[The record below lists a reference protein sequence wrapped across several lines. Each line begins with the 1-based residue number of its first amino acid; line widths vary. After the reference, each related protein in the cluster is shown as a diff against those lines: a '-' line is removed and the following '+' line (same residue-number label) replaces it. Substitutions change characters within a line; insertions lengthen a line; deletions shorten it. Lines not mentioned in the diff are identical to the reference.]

1 MARILHRGSE
11 RTEREVD
18 GVRPRRAA
26 ALVVAPLLVI
36 ALAVGAGAWASGRAP
51 DTRSSL
57 TQALD
62 VLPRDTIVAGFTDWA
77 SVRSRLGVG
86 SASTAAARASIEDT
100 GSLRDL
106 TTRSVLGGIVEDMHD
121 AYGWSAADLDWE
133 VYGRATAG
141 AAMVAHVS
149 DRVSLD
155 DVEDRLSEL
164 GYTRRGRVWSIGS
177 ESGSAL
183 TPELAT
189 TLAHVAVVRDRRLV
203 VATDRAGYASDVL
216 ATIGGDA
223 PSALSDRPLAD
234 VAEALA
240 GSDSAVLEAR
250 AFGCRATEMTDA
262 DQTVRDQAEAALA
275 RAGTLT
281 SPTFT
286 GRGLVDGRRDQTIRF
301 VSAFGSPSEAAGQL
315 AVRSALTT
323 GPFIGRTGRVED
335 TLELLDATAD
345 GTVTTLRFAVD
356 PDQAA
361 YMSGEGPLLFAGCPL
376 DAATG

>member
-1 MARILHRGSE
+1 MRLR
-11 RTEREVD
+11 
-18 GVRPRRAA
+18 RPLAV
-26 ALVVAPLLVI
+26 VVAPLLVI
-36 ALAVGAGAWASGRAP
+36 ALAMGAGQWASGRAP
-51 DTRSSL
+51 DARSSL

-62 VLPRDTIVAGFTDWA
+62 VLPRGTIVAGFTDWA
-77 SVRSRLGVG
+77 SVRARLGVG
-86 SASTAAARASIEDT
+86 AASTAAGRAAIEDA

-133 VYGRATAG
+133 AYGRATAG
-141 AAMVAHVS
+141 AAMVARLS
-149 DRVSLD
+149 ERVSLD
-155 DVEDRLSEL
+155 DVEDRLDEL
-164 GYTRRGRVWSIGS
+164 GYTRRDGVWSIGTENGAS
-177 ESGSAL
+177 L
-183 TPELAT
+183 TPELAS
-189 TLAHVAVVRDRRLV
+189 TLAHVAVDRGRRLV

-216 ATIGGDA
+216 ATIHGDA

-240 GSDSAVLEAR
+240 GSDSAVLQAS
-250 AFGCRATEMTDA
+250 AFGCRATSLGDDDPTLRA
-262 DQTVRDQAEAALA
+262 QAEAALA
-275 RAGTLT
+275 RAGSLA

-301 VSAFGSPSEAAGQL
+301 VAAFGTPSEAADQL
-315 AVRSALTT
+315 AVRAALTT

-335 TLELLDATAD
+335 TLDLRDATAD

-356 PDQAA
+356 PDKAA

-376 DAATG
+376 DATD

>member
-1 MARILHRGSE
+1 MR
-11 RTEREVD
+11 
-18 GVRPRRAA
+18 VRRS
-26 ALVVAPLLVI
+26 LTVVVAPLLVV
-36 ALAVGAGAWASGRAP
+36 ALALGAGSWASGRAP
-51 DTRSSL
+51 DARSSL
-57 TQALD
+57 AQALD
-62 VLPRDTIVAGFTDWA
+62 ALPRATIVAGFTDWT

-86 SASTAAARASIEDT
+86 SASTAAGRASIEDA

-133 VYGRATAG
+133 AYGRATAG

-149 DRVSLD
+149 GRVSLD
-155 DVEDRLSEL
+155 DVEDRLAEL
-164 GYTRRGRVWSIGS
+164 GYTRRDSVWSIGA
-177 ESGSAL
+177 ESGGSL
-183 TPELAT
+183 TPELAS
-189 TLAHVAVVRDRRLV
+189 TLAHVAVDHGRRLV
-203 VATDRAGYASDVL
+203 VATDRAGYAADVL
-216 ATIGGDA
+216 ATIQGDA

-240 GSDSAVLEAR
+240 GSDSAVVQAR
-250 AFGCRATEMTDA
+250 AFGCRATALTDA
-262 DQTVRDQAEAALA
+262 DPTLRDQARAAVA
-275 RAGTLT
+275 RAGSLT

-286 GRGLVDGRRDQTIRF
+286 GRGLVDGRRGQTIRF
-301 VSAFGSPSEAAGQL
+301 VAAFGSPSEAARQL

-335 TLELLDATAD
+335 TLDLLDATAD

-356 PDQAA
+356 PEKAA

-376 DAATG
+376 GAPTG